1 MKNENLKCE
10 TSFIFIFYF
19 LFFLIFVE
27 ENPTIIGGDLI
38 TITDILLK
46 TDSDYIRMLVI
57 WLLAH
62 LVVNGKRERENKKR
76 KLKETEIEI

>member
-1 MKNENLKCE
+1 MGKYLL
-10 TSFIFIFYF
+10 
-19 LFFLIFVE
+19 LFFSFSTE

-62 LVVNGKRERENKKR
+62 LVVNGKNKK
-76 KLKETEIEI
+76 KKIHTKE